1 MNSNS
6 SHKHLHLRERV
17 GCIRSLKRKQRKQ
30 EHKEFNNLMASN
42 TAVKELLMFA
52 KNRLIQVLQPQT
64 LRTLSWT
71 PHCYWTDWYWT
82 SNWGSWMRTS
92 DSKTLTEKESTKA
105 NLVRDLDLGAT
116 LEYIISSRG
125 VWLAHNIL
133 WLWRIMKQRAL
144 RTVADC
150 CGLLWTVVDCCG
162 LLWTVIE
169 ASTHQA
175 RWRCGPDGQLGYVYI
190 YIDILVLMQI

>member
-1 MNSNS
+1 MVATWGRNSLTMVTRKITAMVSFIKVLASSLWTSLLWKQLNS
-6 SHKHLHLRERV
+6 ENGS
-17 GCIRSLKRKQRKQ
+17 
-30 EHKEFNNLMASN
+30 M

-82 SNWGSWMRTS
+82 SNWGSWKRTS
-92 DSKTLTEKESTKA
+92 DSKTLTEKEWTKA
-105 NLVRDLDLGAT
+105 NLVGDLDLGAT
-116 LEYIISSRG
+116 LEYIISSCG

-144 RTVADC
+144 WTVADY
-150 CGLLWTVVDCCG
+150 CGLLRTVVDCCG
-162 LLWTVIE
+162 LLLRLPHIRRGGGE
-169 ASTHQA
+169 
-175 RWRCGPDGQLGYVYI
+175 GPTGIGI
-190 YIDILVLMQI
+190 